1 MGKKR
6 NRTRP
11 LLSFQER
18 LNNFAQEARAAAKN
32 LPPSA
37 ERAELLQKARDG
49 EAAAKIDR
57 WLSSPDVQNSNNG
70 LGASKRDEIG

>member
-18 LNNFAQEARAAAKN
+18 LNNFAQGARAEAKK

-37 ERAELLQKARDG
+37 ERSDLLQKARDG

-57 WLSSPDVQNSNNG
+57 WLAAPELQSP
-70 LGASKRDEIG
+70 K

>member
-1 MGKKR
+1 MTKKR

-18 LNNFAQEARAAAKN
+18 LSNFAQEARSAAKN

-37 ERAELLQKARDG
+37 ERSDLLQKARDG
-49 EAAAKIDR
+49 EAAAKIER
-57 WLSSPDVQNSNNG
+57 WLSSPG
-70 LGASKRDEIG
+70 LLDTNEGLRAPKRDEIG

>member
-1 MGKKR
+1 MAKKR

-18 LNNFAQEARAAAKN
+18 LNNFAQQTRAEAKK

-37 ERAELLQKARDG
+37 ERSELLQKARDG
-49 EAAAKIDR
+49 EAAANFDR
-57 WLSSPDVQNSNNG
+57 WLSPPALQSP
-70 LGASKRDEIG
+70 K

>member
-6 NRTRP
+6 SRARP

-18 LNNFAQEARAAAKN
+18 LNNFAQEARATAKK

-37 ERAELLQKARDG
+37 ERSDLLQKARDS
-49 EAAAKIDR
+49 EAAAKIER
-57 WLSSPDVQNSNNG
+57 WLSPLRLQTP
-70 LGASKRDEIG
+70 K

>member
-1 MGKKR
+1 MTKKR

-18 LNNFAQEARAAAKN
+18 LNNFAQEARKAAKR

-37 ERAELLQKARDG
+37 ERSDLLHKAREG

-57 WLSSPDVQNSNNG
+57 WLSAR
-70 LGASKRDEIG
+70 ASQSSK

>member
-18 LNNFAQEARAAAKN
+18 LNNFAQEARAEAKK

-37 ERAELLQKARDG
+37 ERSDLLQKARDS
-49 EAAAKIDR
+49 EAAAIHPAVPPPTMTILR
-57 WLSSPDVQNSNNG
+57 IGLSLPVVTS
-70 LGASKRDEIG
+70 R

>member
-1 MGKKR
+1 MGKKLGKKLGKKR

-18 LNNFAQEARAAAKN
+18 LNNFAQEARTEAKK
-32 LPPSA
+32 LPPSV
-37 ERAELLQKARDG
+37 ERSELLQKARDG

-57 WLSSPDVQNSNNG
+57 WLSSPG
-70 LGASKRDEIG
+70 LQSPK

>member
-18 LNNFAQEARAAAKN
+18 LNNFALEARAAAKK

-37 ERAELLQKARDG
+37 ERSELLQKAREG
-49 EAAAKIDR
+49 EAAAKIER
-57 WLSSPDVQNSNNG
+57 WLSLPEEHNP
-70 LGASKRDEIG
+70 K